1 MRINLKVPFAEKD
14 QAKKLGARWDAAR
27 KVWYIEQQVDMAPF
41 AKWSPEAHP
50 AIGGNEAPPLKN
62 VSAPRQQGSGKVHVG
77 ADYVE
82 QPKVCDCLPWDSC
95 QKCEPMLLRNFA
107 R

>member
-1 MRINLKVPFAEKD
+1 MRINLKVPFAEKE

-27 KVWYIEQQVDMAPF
+27 KIWYIEQQADMAPF
-41 AKWSPEAHP
+41 AKWSPVAHDG
-50 AIGGNEAPPLKN
+50 IGGDEAPPQKKI
-62 VSAPRQQGSGKVHVG
+62 SAPRQQGSGKVHVG

-95 QKCEPMLLRNFA
+95 QKCEPMLLKNIC
-107 R
+107 